1 MPFFLS
7 LFITDAAII
16 IKCGHTLG
24 EWDAFEEVKVIGCSE
39 GAATAMKPRKHHG
52 QDPAQWS
59 FAFPRLS
66 KKPQSMIS

>member
-24 EWDAFEEVKVIGCSE
+24 EWDAFEGVKVIGCSE
-39 GAATAMKPRKHHG
+39 GAATMARILPNGVLPFPGSPRSHR
-52 QDPAQWS
+52 A
-59 FAFPRLS
+59 
-66 KKPQSMIS
+66 